1 MRALILS
8 FLLAGLPGWAEPKT
22 PPKPLPPVHT
32 PDLSKWRIELTPEL
46 GGWVT
51 DGKLDLRFKL
61 VDPKD
66 PAPPVDE
73 EVRYDDYEGEYEGEG
88 EYVEPPEKT
97 PEELKAE
104 RLWEEENAKRTAWR
118 DRRLLLWF
126 NGAPTTLYVQVGH
139 TAHWSIASVNGE
151 NRLEVL
157 EPDSGKRLVRSWW
170 ATASRTRLVVTQ
182 IRGSEDE
189 WGNGNLEI
197 LEPNGDLAARG
208 RRTNSGGTL
217 TWSNEYL
224 HPTPAPGTYT
234 LRWTGG
240 YRGGKPFRVVVE
252 AVLDGGTDTERRWRF
267 ERLMLPG
274 GGPAT
279 LGTLDVEN

>member
-1 MRALILS
+1 MRTLILS
-8 FLLAGLPGWAEPKT
+8 LLLAGLPGWTDPKA
-22 PPKPLPPVHT
+22 PPKPLPPVYT
-32 PDLSKWRIELTPEL
+32 PDLAKWRIELTPEL

-51 DGKLDLRFKL
+51 DGKLDLRLKL

-73 EVRYDDYEGEYEGEG
+73 EVRFDDYEGEYEGEG
-88 EYVEPPEKT
+88 EYIEPPEKT
-97 PEELKAE
+97 LEELKAE
-104 RLWEEENAKRTAWR
+104 RLWEEENAKRTLWR

-126 NGAPTTLYVQVGH
+126 NGTLTTLYVRVGQ
-139 TAHWSIASVNGE
+139 TAHWSVASVSGE
-151 NRLEVL
+151 NRLEIL

-170 ATASRTRLVVTQ
+170 ASASRTRLVVTQ

-197 LEPNGDLAARG
+197 LEPSGDLASRG

-217 TWSNEYL
+217 TWSNEYF
-224 HPTPAPGTYT
+224 HPTPAAGTYT